1 MDRRMTSPRFGA
13 LAIGLAI
20 ASLLVVSALGWSVY
34 GSAILLDM
42 AAGGLSWC
50 L

>member
-1 MDRRMTSPRFGA
+1 MTFTRFGA
-13 LAIGLAI
+13 LAIGVAI
-20 ASLLVVSALGWSVY
+20 ASLLAVSALGWSVY
-34 GSAILLDM
+34 GSSILLDM